1 MSQVE
6 GLPQGPDP
14 ASIFAALGDRTRR
27 SLLHKLS
34 DGQMRSIAKLSA
46 DTSITRQA
54 ITKHLRVLEE
64 AGLVRSSRVG
74 RESRFSLRPE
84 PIGAARSY
92 LDEVAAQWD
101 DALERYYAEH
111 DEILTDA
118 SARSAAMI
126 LVDEAPEGEKGVWR
140 VRQII
145 ADPAQAA
152 ATCR

>member
-1 MSQVE
+1 MSSVE
-6 GLPQGPDP
+6 APPRPPSDP
-14 ASIFAALGDRTRR
+14 APIFAALGDRTRL
-27 SLLHKLS
+27 SLLQKLS

-46 DTSITRQA
+46 DTDISRQA

-101 DALERYYAEH
+101 DALSRLGAF
-111 DEILTDA
+111 IG
-118 SARSAAMI
+118 R
-126 LVDEAPEGEKGVWR
+126 
-140 VRQII
+140 
-145 ADPAQAA
+145 
-152 ATCR
+152 